1 VLIPNRIP
9 PRTHDDGSSMV
20 TVIGYLS
27 TLFGT
32 TFAFFTTARDLNH
45 LIRRL
50 GKSMKKNRKEEEEG
64 KRIFFKQENLDG
76 ALTPGR

>member
-1 VLIPNRIP
+1 
-9 PRTHDDGSSMV
+9 MV

-45 LIRRL
+45 LIRRV

>member
-1 VLIPNRIP
+1 
-9 PRTHDDGSSMV
+9 MV

-45 LIRRL
+45 LIRRV
-50 GKSMKKNRKEEEEG
+50 GKSMKKNRKEERRRKKNFFQSWRTWTTALFCEL
-64 KRIFFKQENLDG
+64 IFVVVRVFRFRFEK
-76 ALTPGR
+76 

>member
-1 VLIPNRIP
+1 
-9 PRTHDDGSSMV
+9 MV

-45 LIRRL
+45 LMTTRKKYEEEQKRRRRR
-50 GKSMKKNRKEEEEG
+50 KKN
-64 KRIFFKQENLDG
+64 FFQARELGRCADSGPINL
-76 ALTPGR
+76 

>member
-1 VLIPNRIP
+1 
-9 PRTHDDGSSMV
+9 MV

-50 GKSMKKNRKEEEEG
+50 GKSMKKTEKKKEEG